1 MRKSLTTLLALV
13 IAGSS
18 FSFAQFQDPDHY
30 YLTDVKVFYYNYL
43 RDSTA
48 NPSWAGGKDTTMSAD
63 WDAGYVDRVS
73 AHWPAAAAPAFTFDF
88 VKADSLGHH
97 FNTIETDDSLL
108 VTESL
113 EEYGVKLHIQLS
125 TDQAS
130 IPPTGYEATYPT
142 FDDTMC
148 ITVPTVPTVDDAP
161 GLEWTGPEETTDG
174 DLYGWGVLNS
184 DVFDWFEALEFNA
197 TDGTIDTVNKPNN
210 WGAVMAHYDA
220 TGQAYDSLTFNWVA
234 MDGLWQ
240 DGGSDSGYDDDS
252 TSTDFQKLN
261 RYLGVR
267 MTGDTSTVAAT
278 AQGLAYYQSLGMHT
292 TIPPINVSTN
302 FPILGGSGN
311 APDSDGDGDADDIIL
326 PPALGGDLTH
336 GYLFNP
342 TGDDDELFTGDE
354 ALQFTGYYFTY
365 NFLAASGVVAD
376 YWDPDSADLTTLV
389 GYYMGLGLDQGSAT
403 IAAADS
409 LAWITARDICIS
421 LGVDPSVAMAI
432 HDSVISL
439 GEDLTAY
446 ATAGGTDIGGMIA
459 EWAPAIAVQALG
471 YMTGVHALGYTDVN
485 PNDSGWD
492 YNADSSNGRLV
503 FELDASPACIPIYQS
518 RAVSGTFVKYSL
530 LEVDSDLS
538 NVPMKFE
545 VHNNY
550 PNPFNPVTTIR
561 FDLPE
566 ANRTKVTVWNILGQH
581 VNTLYIGDLQAGSH
595 KLHFNGLDRSGQA
608 LSSGVYFYKVES
620 GQFHATKKMMLLK

>member
-1 MRKSLTTLLALV
+1 M

-48 NPSWAGGKDTTMSAD
+48 NPSWAGGNDTTLSAD
-63 WDAGYVDRVS
+63 WDTNYVDKIQM
-73 AHWPAAAAPAFTFDF
+73 HWPNKAYALAGSGTSQDILA
-88 VKADSLGHH
+88 ADSLGHH
-97 FNTIETDDSLL
+97 FHTIETDDSLL

-113 EEYGVKLHIQLS
+113 EEYGVHLHIQINADGS
-125 TDQAS
+125 SA

-142 FDDTMC
+142 FNDTLC
-148 ITVPTVPTVDDAP
+148 ITIPTVPTVDDAP
-161 GLEWTGPEETTDG
+161 TLDWTGPEETTDG

-210 WGAVMAHYDA
+210 WGSVLAHYDA
-220 TGQAYDSLTFNWVA
+220 TGTAYDSLTFEWSA
-234 MDGLWQ
+234 MDGRWQ

-252 TSTDFQKLN
+252 TSATYGALD
-261 RYLGVR
+261 RILGVR
-267 MTGDTSTVAAT
+267 MTGDTSTIAAT
-278 AQGLAYYQSLGMHT
+278 AYALTLMQAGGLADS
-292 TIPPINVSTN
+292 TIEAINVSTSY
-302 FPILGGSGN
+302 PMLGGSGQ
-311 APDSDGDGDADDIIL
+311 ADDADGDGDADDIIL
-326 PPALGGDLTH
+326 PTALGGSLTH
-336 GYLFNP
+336 AYFFNP
-342 TGDDDELFTGDE
+342 TGDDGVLFSGDE
-354 ALQFTGYYFTY
+354 AFASTGYYFTK
-365 NFLAASGVVAD
+365 NFLDAAGGFGYAFTVAMTVAPTAGDSAWFWAGADSVYRAFGVADAVAAVYAASTAGTMHSLVTASVAAGAD
-376 YWDPDSADLTTLV
+376 YTDAV
-389 GYYMGLGLDQGSAT
+389 GDV
-403 IAAADS
+403 AAA
-409 LAWITARDICIS
+409 
-421 LGVDPSVAMAI
+421 GPV
-432 HDSVISL
+432 
-439 GEDLTAY
+439 Y
-446 ATAGGTDIGGMIA
+446 
-459 EWAPAIAVQALG
+459 ALG
-471 YMTGVHALGYTDVN
+471 TLAATGTDVN
-485 PNDSGWD
+485 DSGHD
-492 YNADSSNGRLV
+492 MDLYIGGTNTDGRLI
-503 FELDASPACIPIYQS
+503 FELDDSPVCFPIYQS
-518 RAVSGTFVKYSL
+518 RTVQGTFVKYSL

>member
-48 NPSWAGGKDTTMSAD
+48 NPSWAGGNDTTLSAD
-63 WDAGYVDRVS
+63 WDSSYATAVQ
-73 AHWPAAAAPAFTFDF
+73 AHWPTKAYAQAGYGYSHDLLA
-88 VKADSLGHH
+88 ADSLGHH
-97 FNTIETDDSLL
+97 FHTIETDDSLL
-108 VTESL
+108 TTESL
-113 EEYGVKLHIQLS
+113 ENYGVMLHIQINADGS
-125 TDQAS
+125 SA

-142 FDDTMC
+142 FRDTLC
-148 ITVPTVPTVDDAP
+148 ITIPTVPTVDDAP
-161 GLEWTGPEETTDG
+161 TLDWTGPEETTDG

-184 DVFDWFEALEFNA
+184 DVFDWFDALEYDA
-197 TDGTIDTVNKPNN
+197 TTGTIDTANKPNN
-210 WGAVMAHYDA
+210 WGSVLAHYDA
-220 TGQAYDSLTFNWVA
+220 TGTAYDSLTFEWSA
-234 MDGLWQ
+234 MDGRWQ

-252 TSTDFQKLN
+252 TSSTHGDLN
-261 RYLGVR
+261 RILGVR
-267 MTGDTSTVAAT
+267 MTGDTSTIAASAYALT
-278 AQGLAYYQSLGMHT
+278 LMQAGGLADTS
-292 TIPPINVSTN
+292 IEAINVSTTY
-302 FPILGGSGN
+302 PMIGGSGQ
-311 APDSDGDGDADDIIL
+311 ADDADGDGDADDIIL
-326 PPALGGDLTH
+326 PTALGGTLTH

-342 TGDDDELFTGDE
+342 TGDDDVLFSGDE
-354 ALQFTGYYFTY
+354 ALAYTGYYFTK
-365 NFLAASGVVAD
+365 NFLDAAGGFGTAFAVAMATS
-376 YWDPDSADLTTLV
+376 PTAGDSAWF
-389 GYYMGLGLDQGSAT
+389 YAGLDSVFREFG
-403 IAAADS
+403 IAAAYS
-409 LAWITARDICIS
+409 A
-421 LGVDPSVAMAI
+421 
-432 HDSVISL
+432 
-439 GEDLTAY
+439 AY
-446 ATAGGTDIGGMIA
+446 AAGAASTMHALVTAAVTAGAAYTD
-459 EWAPAIAVQALG
+459 AVGDVAAAGPVYALG
-471 YMTGVHALGYTDVN
+471 TLAGQGHDT
-485 PNDSGWD
+485 NDSGYD
-492 YNADSSNGRLV
+492 YSATDTVNTHGRLV
-503 FELDASPACIPIYQS
+503 FELDDTPVCLPIYQTRS
-518 RAVSGTFVKYSL
+518 VQGTFVKYSL

-620 GQFHATKKMMLLK
+620 GPFHATKKMMLLK